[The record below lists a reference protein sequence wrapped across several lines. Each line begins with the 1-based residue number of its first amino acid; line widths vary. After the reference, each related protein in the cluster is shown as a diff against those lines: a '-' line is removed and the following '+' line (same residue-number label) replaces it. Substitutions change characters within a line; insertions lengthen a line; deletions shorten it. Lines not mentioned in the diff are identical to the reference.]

1 MVSQGLANDDFSP
14 IFHRLLQEGG
24 PPRIRQQVVGTK
36 GRRRIEKRRDVR
48 WFGAWKKGDFPGKI
62 WVIFRKKLLYFTKK
76 LINYA
81 KYSLNIPEN
90 YWSLQ
95 WLSTIQPF

>member
-1 MVSQGLANDDFSP
+1 MVSQGLANDDET

-36 GRRRIEKRRDVR
+36 GRRRIFHPMFADRRGLEER
-48 WFGAWKKGDFPGKI
+48 WFSRKNMGDFQEVTLQI
-62 WVIFRKKLLYFTKK
+62 FTKR

-81 KYSLNIPEN
+81 KYSLNIP
-90 YWSLQ
+90 
-95 WLSTIQPF
+95 

>member
-1 MVSQGLANDDFSP
+1 MKKPMVSQGLANDDFSP

-48 WFGAWKKGDFPGKI
+48 
-62 WVIFRKKLLYFTKK
+62 
-76 LINYA
+76 
-81 KYSLNIPEN
+81 
-90 YWSLQ
+90 
-95 WLSTIQPF
+95 